1 MNLRETS
8 HLRAFVPSWHYKSH
22 MEKYN
27 VDRVTFRTAT
37 DAKILEVVQKALGD
51 GRITQT
57 QADDILK
64 KK

>member
-1 MNLRETS
+1 M
-8 HLRAFVPSWHYKSH
+8 
-22 MEKYN
+22 
-27 VDRVTFRTAT
+27 DRVTFRTAT